1 MPSFS
6 LHKTSP
12 GLFGQHC
19 AQEEIGRFA
28 RPGTRPRR
36 VPKVHQGKVRTALC
50 HVGALLQ
57 VPDPAG
63 EHRAMHMS
71 LQCRYKHSKPPASSS
86 AAFPAVTS

>member
-12 GLFGQHC
+12 SLFGQHC
-19 AQEEIGRFA
+19 AQEEIERFA

-36 VPKVHQGKVRTALC
+36 VPQVRTALC

-57 VPDPAG
+57 VPNPAG